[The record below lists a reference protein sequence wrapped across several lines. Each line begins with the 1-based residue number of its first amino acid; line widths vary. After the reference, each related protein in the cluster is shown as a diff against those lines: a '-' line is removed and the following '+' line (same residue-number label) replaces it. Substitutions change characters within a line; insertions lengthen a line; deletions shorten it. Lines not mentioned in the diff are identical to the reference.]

1 MFTHCKGPFGAALL
15 TVLMLGASLAHA
27 QWELD
32 NEKSHIHFVSI
43 KNSSVG
49 EVHSF
54 SSLVGYIGA
63 KGNASVAINLDSVET
78 LIPIR
83 NERMREMLFETARFP
98 AAQVSAQVDPALLG
112 AAAEG
117 GVVTTELPLQ
127 LSLHGVDATVN
138 ASLVVVGEGDGRIR
152 VFSAQPLL
160 LNAGDFGLQG
170 GVNALR
176 EVAGLQSISTAVPV
190 TLQLLFIPAGQ

>member
-1 MFTHCKGPFGAALL
+1 
-15 TVLMLGASLAHA
+15 MLGASLAHA

-32 NEKSHIHFVSI
+32 NDKSHIHFVSI
-43 KNSSVG
+43 KNGAVG

-54 SSLVGYIGA
+54 TSLVGYIGEE
-63 KGNASVAINLDSVET
+63 GNANVAINLDSVET

-117 GVVTTELPLQ
+117 GVITTELPVQ
-127 LSLHGVDATVN
+127 LSLHGMDVTVN
-138 ASLVVVGEGDGRIR
+138 ASLVVVGEGDGHIR

-160 LNAGDFGLQG
+160 LNATDFGLQG
-170 GVNALR
+170 GVEALR

-190 TLQLLFIPAGQ
+190 TLQLSFIRPGQ